1 VENENEEYT
10 WSEKPDIEDLQE
22 DLARCRQNLSY
33 YTDDSDDARDLRF
46 SIWAGKNKRN
56 RKEGTDAWPWVG
68 ASDTSVG
75 MIDQYISEDIALFK
89 RAITL
94 GNLKAIPTEPSDIRL
109 AQLVTDYLKW
119 TITSMDE
126 FYRESTILASNVL
139 TYGSSVLGV
148 YWKRKVDRYY
158 APISLEEIAQ
168 QSPDLAE
175 AIIAG
180 DDSAKSVLQELFP
193 NMKKRKIN
201 KVFKQLSTKGVA
213 DIPRERM
220 VANRPCIK
228 AYEIGR
234 EIIFDSNVMNDIQ
247 NARSVYCLHHHTPE
261 SLREMV
267 ITEGYDSSFVDE
279 VIKSAPAGSPTS
291 EYPDSLTNPLMD
303 SVDHD
308 TGLIQ
313 LVTCYRKV
321 IDDDGIPL
329 ITQTIFAEQV
339 EGFAKHEVNKY
350 GKGVYPFTIFC
361 RETINHRILDSRG
374 VPDILR
380 PYEQGVK
387 VEQDMRIDRASL
399 STVPPLT
406 YLTGRKP
413 ESIGPGSFVPVRRQG
428 EVQYMDIPAYNPAS
442 TEVENFLRLTA
453 KSLMGRPTGQEDVIE
468 ANLVRQERIMMW
480 LDSWRPVLRQIWH
493 LQKTYAGPE
502 GWNRVLANEKDIET
516 AFDDVSETFDF
527 HLTFDA
533 NTLDQDK
540 YIDRLKVMGE
550 IFSSYDRKGQANYGE
565 FMRMFAENIDPA
577 MADRLIAPEQEATD
591 REVEE
596 TSQDIAKI
604 SSGQVVQAPQNANT
618 QLRMQVMQS
627 FLQGTKEIPAT
638 DVQNR
643 MQTDE
648 GFKARIEQYVK
659 GLEFVEQQR
668 QNALIGRLGTPQGN
682 APATSL

>member
-1 VENENEEYT
+1 
-10 WSEKPDIEDLQE
+10 
-22 DLARCRQNLSY
+22 
-33 YTDDSDDARDLRF
+33 
-46 SIWAGKNKRN
+46 
-56 RKEGTDAWPWVG
+56 
-68 ASDTSVG
+68 
-75 MIDQYISEDIALFK
+75 
-89 RAITL
+89 
-94 GNLKAIPTEPSDIRL
+94 
-109 AQLVTDYLKW
+109 
-119 TITSMDE
+119 
-126 FYRESTILASNVL
+126 
-139 TYGSSVLGV
+139 
-148 YWKRKVDRYY
+148 
-158 APISLEEIAQ
+158 
-168 QSPDLAE
+168 
-175 AIIAG
+175 
-180 DDSAKSVLQELFP
+180 
-193 NMKKRKIN
+193 
-201 KVFKQLSTKGVA
+201 
-213 DIPRERM
+213 
-220 VANRPCIK
+220 
-228 AYEIGR
+228 
-234 EIIFDSNVMNDIQ
+234 
-247 NARSVYCLHHHTPE
+247 
-261 SLREMV
+261 
-267 ITEGYDSSFVDE
+267 
-279 VIKSAPAGSPTS
+279 
-291 EYPDSLTNPLMD
+291 MD